1 MLEYITVKKAAQH
14 NLKQIDV
21 VIPRNQLVVITG
33 PSGSGKSSLAFDTL
47 FAEGQRRYIECLSTY
62 ARQYIEQFEK
72 PEVEIVEGISPAISI
87 DQKTI
92 SPNPRSTV
100 GTITEIYDFL
110 RLLFARVG
118 RPFCPACGREI
129 QPQTPE
135 EMVER
140 LMTSLSSQ
148 KIKILAPVVKGRKGE
163 YARLFE
169 RWRKKGYLRARVDGE
184 WRELEDDIYLSKT
197 RKHTIEVLI
206 DEVVPRTEN
215 YQRLKEAVE
224 RAVEL
229 SEGDMVVIQPEGKEY
244 FFSIHFICPF
254 CELSLPE
261 LEPRTFS
268 FNSPYGACPDCHGLG
283 YVSEIDWKGEVH
295 LTEELCPTCEG
306 QRLRRESL
314 AVKVGRWNI
323 IELSLMPVS
332 RLIKVMKEL
341 EFKGTSQVI
350 ASRII
355 NEVLSRSLV
364 IRELGMGYLDLMR
377 PAATLS
383 GGEARRVR
391 LAAQV
396 GARLR
401 GVLYVLDE
409 PTIGLHQRDNERL
422 IRLLKFLRDEGNSVV
437 VVEHDEQTIKAAD
450 FIVDLG
456 PGAGEKGGRVVA
468 VGDLPEILRA
478 RHSLTAQYLLNLK
491 KIDLP
496 SQRRQPKGWLTII
509 GASEHNLKEID
520 VAIPLGVMTGITG
533 VSGSGKSTLIYD
545 ILYKALL
552 NKLTP
557 ARKKPGKHRA
567 ILGVDQIDKVVSVDQ
582 KPIGRTPRSNPATYT
597 GIFTPLRQ
605 LFALTPEA
613 RRRGYSPSRFSFN
626 LPGGRCEECQGSG
639 VKKIEMHFLP
649 DVYVTCDRCR
659 GSRYNKETLAVEY
672 KGKNIA
678 QFLELT
684 AQEAYELVESHPV
697 LKRKLGLLLQ
707 VGLGYLRLGQPAPTL
722 SGGEAQRIKLT
733 RELSRKNTG
742 RTLYLLDEPTTG
754 LHFDDVKKLLE
765 VLNALVDLGNTVVI
779 IEHHPDVIKS
789 CDYLIDLGPEGG
801 EAGGYI
807 VAQGKPEEVAQV
819 ADSPTGQLL
828 KRILFN
834 PSRNG
839 TNRGKEEN

>member
-14 NLKQIDV
+14 NLKHIDV
-21 VIPRNQLVVITG
+21 VIPRNRLVVITG

-62 ARQYIEQFEK
+62 ARQYVEQFEK

-118 RPFCPACGREI
+118 KPFCPSCGREI

-140 LMTSLSSQ
+140 LLSGLSSQ

-169 RWRKKGYLRARVDGE
+169 RWRKKGYLRVRVDGE
-184 WRELEDDIYLSKT
+184 WRELEEDIYLSRT

-206 DEVVPRTEN
+206 DEFVPSAAS
-215 YQRLKEAVE
+215 YQRVKEAVE
-224 RAVEL
+224 RAVAL
-229 SEGDMVVIQPEGKEY
+229 SEGDMVVIQPDGQEH
-244 FFSIHFICPF
+244 FFSVHYICPF

-283 YVSEIDWKGEVH
+283 YVSEIDWRGEVH
-295 LTEELCPTCEG
+295 LTEEVCPTCGGE
-306 QRLRRESL
+306 RLRRESL

-332 RLIKVMKEL
+332 RLIQVMKEL
-341 EFKGTSQVI
+341 EFAGTSKVI

-355 NEVLSRSLV
+355 NEILSRAQV
-364 IRELGMGYLDLMR
+364 IQDLGMGYLDLMR

-383 GGEARRVR
+383 GGEARRIR

-422 IRLLKFLRDEGNSVV
+422 IRLLKFLRDEGNSVI

-450 FIVDLG
+450 YIVDLG
-456 PGAGEKGGRVVA
+456 PGAGEKGGQVVA
-468 VGDLPEILRA
+468 RGGLPEILRA
-478 RHSLTAQYLLNLK
+478 EHSLTAQYLLNLK
-491 KIDLP
+491 KIDVP
-496 SQRRQPKGWLTII
+496 SRRRQPKGWLTII

-533 VSGSGKSTLIYD
+533 VSGSGKSTLVYD

-552 NKLTP
+552 NKLTS
-557 ARKKPGKHRA
+557 ARKKPGKHRD
-567 ILGVDQIDKVVSVDQ
+567 ILGVEQIDKVVSVDQ

-672 KGKNIA
+672 KGKNIT

-684 AQEAYELVESHPV
+684 AQEAYGLVEAHPV
-697 LKRKLGLLLQ
+697 LKRKLGLLIQ

-807 VAQGKPEEVAQV
+807 VAQGTPEEVAQV

-828 KRILFN
+828 RKILFH
-834 PSRNG
+834 PGRNEF
-839 TNRGKEEN
+839 RPQKEDI